1 MDKILEE
8 FNREL
13 REAALSFDVEQFKS
27 FFYKW
32 KKLGV
37 YTDEDLPKSDKVL
50 EITLR
55 KMAVIMT
62 DAPEEKREEAKA
74 WLTARGYTHGS
85 LW

>member
-32 KKLGV
+32 KKSGV

-55 KMAVIMT
+55 KMVVIMT

>member
-1 MDKILEE
+1 M
-8 FNREL
+8 
-13 REAALSFDVEQFKS
+13 
-27 FFYKW
+27 
-32 KKLGV
+32 GV

-74 WLTARGYTHGS
+74 WLDARGYTHGS